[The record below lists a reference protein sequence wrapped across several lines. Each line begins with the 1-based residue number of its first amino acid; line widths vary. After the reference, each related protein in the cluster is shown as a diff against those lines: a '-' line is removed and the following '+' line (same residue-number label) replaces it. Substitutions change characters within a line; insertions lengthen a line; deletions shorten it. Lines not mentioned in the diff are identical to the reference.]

1 MNQSVIK
8 ACVLISFLIFCLPMV
23 SASGDSAG
31 SSEAFA
37 SKEVPDFSSCEI
49 INGSTLKPYCPIW
62 DGDHA
67 KPDPFLV
74 YEVQKKIVAASLK
87 SQGLSTQ
94 QVDFGVSSLQPPPV
108 WRGMPTKGTVRIP
121 VFLVDFPDAPH
132 DPSQTVA
139 DVQSK
144 MFGDGNSVDYPY
156 ESLKNYYQR
165 SSYNQLTITG
175 DVYGWYTAAQPR
187 SYYLSLGKPQGR
199 VVLMNEILQKYDNEV
214 NFADYDADRNGK
226 MDALFIKWAGSDNG
240 WANFWWACM
249 STVSSPITV
258 DGVTPYKY
266 VWSWYSN
273 PNGGVYDPQ
282 VDIHENG
289 HLLGLPDY
297 YDYDD
302 NLGPK
307 GGVGGW
313 DMMDYNWGDHN
324 AFSKY
329 LLGWIDPIVISS
341 GTHQIILPPSGTSS
355 SSNAVMIMPGAVTDS
370 FGEFFLV
377 QYREKGNGNDPLS
390 GGPGNAVWIWH
401 VDSTLSGGD
410 FLYDNSYTTHKLL
423 RLMEADGKEHLEAG
437 NGYWDIND
445 FYVPGKGLGPGTVP
459 DSRNYTGS
467 ITNVSVTNIQQ
478 LPSSMQ
484 MVFSIPSS
492 GPSAT
497 FNGTPLSGTAPLGVT
512 FTDTSTGT
520 SILNRRWDFG
530 DGNISNYAANTN
542 PFHNYTSAGNYSV
555 NLTITN
561 ASGTNS
567 FLRTKYI
574 TVTAPPIAPG
584 ANFTADITIGT
595 APLAVKFTDTSAGT
609 GISAWTWDFNNDTV
623 IDSTS
628 RNPAF
633 IYASP
638 GIYSVNLTVIGTG
651 GSDSEVKVNYINVR
665 DANLTTNIGIYQNG
679 NWYLDYNGNGAWDT
693 GDKQYGFG
701 TTGWTPVEGKWTAD
715 SISKIGIYYA
725 GNWYL
730 DYNGDGQFIPASGD
744 KYLPYGAPG
753 WTHLVGDWNGDGTSE
768 IGICK
773 DGIWYLDYN
782 GSGTINANT
791 KYFSFGGAGWTPIV
805 GDWNGDK
812 KDEIGI
818 YQNGNWYLDYD
829 GNGFWS
835 SGDKYYGFGTMGWTP
850 VTGKWTSDG
859 FTKIGIYKD
868 GNWYIDYNGD
878 GLFSG
883 IDRYIPYG
891 VAGWTH
897 LVGDWNG
904 DGTSEIG
911 IYKDGIWYLDY
922 DGSGTINANTKYYSF
937 GGVGWT
943 SVVGKWR

>member
-1 MNQSVIK
+1 M
-8 ACVLISFLIFCLPMV
+8 
-23 SASGDSAG
+23 
-31 SSEAFA
+31 
-37 SKEVPDFSSCEI
+37 
-49 INGSTLKPYCPIW
+49 
-62 DGDHA
+62 
-67 KPDPFLV
+67 
-74 YEVQKKIVAASLK
+74 
-87 SQGLSTQ
+87 
-94 QVDFGVSSLQPPPV
+94 
-108 WRGMPTKGTVRIP
+108 
-121 VFLVDFPDAPH
+121 
-132 DPSQTVA
+132 
-139 DVQSK
+139 
-144 MFGDGNSVDYPY
+144 
-156 ESLKNYYQR
+156 
-165 SSYNQLTITG
+165 
-175 DVYGWYTAAQPR
+175 
-187 SYYLSLGKPQGR
+187 
-199 VVLMNEILQKYDNEV
+199 
-214 NFADYDADRNGK
+214 
-226 MDALFIKWAGSDNG
+226 
-240 WANFWWACM
+240 
-249 STVSSPITV
+249 
-258 DGVTPYKY
+258 
-266 VWSWYSN
+266 
-273 PNGGVYDPQ
+273 
-282 VDIHENG
+282 
-289 HLLGLPDY
+289 
-297 YDYDD
+297 
-302 NLGPK
+302 
-307 GGVGGW
+307 
-313 DMMDYNWGDHN
+313 
-324 AFSKY
+324 
-329 LLGWIDPIVISS
+329 
-341 GTHQIILPPSGTSS
+341 
-355 SSNAVMIMPGAVTDS
+355 
-370 FGEFFLV
+370 
-377 QYREKGNGNDPLS
+377 
-390 GGPGNAVWIWH
+390 WIWH

-423 RLMEADGKEHLEAG
+423 RLMEADGQEHLEAG

-445 FYVPGKGLGPGTVP
+445 FYVPGKGLGPGTIP

-574 TVTAPPIAPG
+574 TVTAPPVAPG

-623 IDSTS
+623 IDNTS

-638 GIYSVNLTVIGTG
+638 GIYSVNLTVSGTG

-701 TTGWTPVEGKWTAD
+701 TTGWTPVTGKWTAD
-715 SISKIGIYYA
+715 GISKIGIYYA

-730 DYNGDGQFIPASGD
+730 DYNGDGQFIPETGD

-753 WTHLVGDWNGDGTSE
+753 WTQLVGDWNGDGTSE

-773 DGIWYLDYN
+773 DGLWYLDYD

-835 SGDKYYGFGTMGWTP
+835 
-850 VTGKWTSDG
+850 
-859 FTKIGIYKD
+859 
-868 GNWYIDYNGD
+868 
-878 GLFSG
+878 L
-883 IDRYIPYG
+883 R
-891 VAGWTH
+891 
-897 LVGDWNG
+897 
-904 DGTSEIG
+904 
-911 IYKDGIWYLDY
+911 
-922 DGSGTINANTKYYSF
+922 
-937 GGVGWT
+937 
-943 SVVGKWR
+943 